1 MFNQEFEWSYSWNS
15 NIGLTNIS
23 NNNKLRTFFV
33 KEQIGI
39 ILEYDAADVSKT
51 MKTLSEHVGI
61 TMCLPITII
70 ICWNFFND
78 LIFSAIRSVAF
89 TSTRIAVGW

>member
-1 MFNQEFEWSYSWNS
+1 MFNQELEWSYSWNS

-39 ILEYDAADVSKT
+39 ILEYDAANKSKT

-61 TMCLPITII
+61 NTWLVIMII
-70 ICWNFFND
+70 IYWIFFND
-78 LIFSAIRSVAF
+78 LIYSAIRSVAF
-89 TSTRIAVGW
+89 TSTLIAVGW